1 MYFPRKWKTALVI
14 PLFKKGEPC
23 CPNNYRAISLLSCVG
38 KLMERC
44 IYKHL
49 YNYLIDNNLIY
60 KQQAGFLTGHS
71 TVYQLIDLYHQ
82 IVQSFDKKNHTCVA
96 FCDISKAFDRVWHRG
111 LVFIVSSNC
120 STFDK
125 SNHTCVVL

>member
-1 MYFPRKWKTALVI
+1 MLSK
-14 PLFKKGEPC
+14 
-23 CPNNYRAISLLSCVG
+23 YRPISLLSCVG

-82 IVQSFDKKNHTCVA
+82 IVQSFDK
-96 FCDISKAFDRVWHRG
+96 R
-111 LVFIVSSNC
+111 
-120 STFDK
+120 
-125 SNHTCVVL
+125 NHTCVVFVTFRKLSIESVIGV